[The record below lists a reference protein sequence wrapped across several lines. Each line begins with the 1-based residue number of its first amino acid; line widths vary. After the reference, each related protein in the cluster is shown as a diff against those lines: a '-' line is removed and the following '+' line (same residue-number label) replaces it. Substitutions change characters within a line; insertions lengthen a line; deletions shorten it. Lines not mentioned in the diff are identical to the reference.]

1 MGAATLLGT
10 LQDLAPMGTGKM
22 DSLPAGELFFFFRVA
37 GFPIAVEQF
46 GITDVLVRQ
55 FAEMT
60 PGKKIRM
67 SARYVHGGHSRIIH
81 GPDCWGPDC
90 WGFVEPGG
98 VLPPEGA
105 VEPGAVLP
113 PEDGVEPGEVE
124 PGAVLPP
131 EDGVE
136 PEDGAGGGVQ
146 PCGHGSK

>member
-1 MGAATLLGT
+1 
-10 LQDLAPMGTGKM
+10 M

-67 SARYVHGGHSRIIH
+67 SARYVHGGHSRIIQ

-98 VLPPEGA
+98 VLPLEGA
-105 VEPGAVLP
+105 VDPGAVDPGAVDPGAVLP
-113 PEDGVEPGEVE
+113 PEVGVE